1 LARRTITI
9 LLGAA
14 GALLAASPAHAAL
27 VYVKGAATQHP
38 QVYVARDDGTH
49 PHRLGKGRSPTISPN
64 GRWVAWIRPG
74 PEERVLLRRA
84 NRSRKPRRVADA
96 GEFRELRF
104 APDSK
109 LLGMIRGRRLM
120 VYDVR
125 MRTNLKAAK
134 RDTFK
139 GFSFSPDSK
148 SLVYATS
155 WANDAPDAP
164 ADLYTVDFGTR
175 ERTRV
180 TRDRRS
186 LNPLWGPEAI
196 AHDRQRRRPG
206 DAPSYNLFDI
216 HADGGSLRR
225 ITSLKIPPLLSGL
238 VPVEMSEDGSRL
250 IANFVGQDTRAGFR
264 VNPETGRTHAL
275 SEDFEHGIVAT
286 DLSDDGTTVL
296 GHTGGPD
303 PTGRHNVVAIPYR
316 GGDPTIL
323 VRRATS
329 PAWSL

>member
-9 LLGAA
+9 LLGTAA
-14 GALLAASPAHAAL
+14 ALIGASPAHARL
-27 VYVKGAATQHP
+27 VYVKRAASEHP

-49 PHRLGKGRSPTISPN
+49 PHKLGEGRSPTISPN
-64 GRWVAWIRPG
+64 GRWIAWIRPG
-74 PEERVLLRRA
+74 AEERILLRRA
-84 NRSRKPRRVADA
+84 DRSRKPRRVADA
-96 GEFRELRF
+96 PAFGELRF
-104 APDSK
+104 APNSK
-109 LLGMIRGRRLM
+109 LLGLIRGRRLM
-120 VYDVR
+120 VYDI
-125 MRTNLKAAK
+125 RTRKQLRAAK

-139 GFSFSPDSK
+139 GFSFAPDSK

-155 WANDAPDAP
+155 WANEAADAP
-164 ADLYTVDFGTR
+164 ADLYRVDFGTR
-175 ERTRV
+175 ERTRI

-186 LNPLWGPEAI
+186 LNPLWGRDGI
-196 AHDRQRRRPG
+196 VHDRQRRRAG

-225 ITSLKIPPLLSGL
+225 ITSLRIPPLVSGL
-238 VPVEMSEDGSRL
+238 VPVELSRDGARL
-250 IANFVGQDTRAGFR
+250 LANFVGQDVRVGFR

-286 DLSDDGTTVL
+286 DLSDDGGTVL

-303 PTGRHNVVAIPYR
+303 PTGRHDVVTIPYT
-316 GGDPTIL
+316 GGDPTVL
-323 VRRATS
+323 VRRAMW

>member
-14 GALLAASPAHAAL
+14 AVLIGASPAHAAL
-27 VYVKGAATQHP
+27 VYVKRAATAHP

-49 PHRLGKGRSPTISPN
+49 PRRLGEGRSPTISPN

-74 PEERVLLRRA
+74 DEERLLLRRA
-84 NRSRKPRRVADA
+84 DRSRKPRRVADA
-96 GEFRELRF
+96 DEFGELRF
-104 APDSK
+104 APNSK
-109 LLGMIRGRRLM
+109 LLGLIRGRRLM
-120 VYDVR
+120 VYDI
-125 MRTNLKAAK
+125 RTRKQLRAAK
-134 RDTFK
+134 RDTFH
-139 GFSFSPDSK
+139 GFSFAPDSK

-155 WANDAPDAP
+155 WANRAPDAP

-175 ERTRV
+175 ERTRI

-186 LNPLWGPEAI
+186 LNPLWGRDAI
-196 AHDRQRRRPG
+196 VHDRQRRRSG
-206 DAPSYNLFDI
+206 DAPAYNLFDV

-225 ITSLKIPPLLSGL
+225 ITSLRIPPLVSGL
-238 VPVEMSEDGSRL
+238 VPVELSADGARL
-250 IANFVGQDTRAGFR
+250 LANFVGQDTQVGFR

-286 DLSDDGTTVL
+286 DLSDDGRTVL
-296 GHTGGPD
+296 GHTGGAE
-303 PTGRHNVVAIPYR
+303 PTGRHNVVRVPYA
-316 GGDPTIL
+316 GGEPTIL
-323 VRRATS
+323 VRRAMW